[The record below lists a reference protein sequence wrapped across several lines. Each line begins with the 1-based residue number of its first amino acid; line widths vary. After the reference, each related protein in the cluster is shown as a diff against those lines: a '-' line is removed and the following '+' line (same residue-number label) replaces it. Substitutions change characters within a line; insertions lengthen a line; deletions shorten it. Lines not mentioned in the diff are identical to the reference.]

1 MRIIE
6 AETDLEEGRA
16 HLAAVCPVWAATLPG
31 LDLPLRRRSDG
42 FAAILDAVIGQQISI
57 AAAGAIMA
65 RLSEAGLTAPKA
77 IRAAGEE
84 GLRACGVS
92 RPKIRYLLGI
102 VAGEPDWQALRKA
115 PDAEV
120 IATLTALPGIGQWTA
135 EIYLAFALGRSDAFP
150 AGDLALQE
158 IGAAALRSGRAPL
171 AQGAAGTGRTL
182 APLARRRCPR
192 ALGPLPGGEGQ
203 GRGQVVR
210 WGRAQAHTTAP
221 GGCRVSRVQPRYF
234 GRLGPNRICDAH
246 IVPRRDFAEGI
257 FDRPAG
263 ACAFLCL
270 RRWRADHHRIEE

>member
-42 FAAILDAVIGQQISI
+42 FAAILDAIIGQQISI

-65 RLSEAGLTAPKA
+65 RLSEAGLTAPEA

-158 IGAAALRSGRAPL
+158 SARLLYGLDERPSPKALLELAEPWRPWRAVAA
-171 AQGAAGTGRTL
+171 
-182 APLARRRCPR
+182 R
-192 ALGPLPGGEGQ
+192 ALWAHYRVAKGREG
-203 GRGQVVR
+203 VR
-210 WGRAQAHTTAP
+210 
-221 GGCRVSRVQPRYF
+221 S
-234 GRLGPNRICDAH
+234 
-246 IVPRRDFAEGI
+246 
-257 FDRPAG
+257 
-263 ACAFLCL
+263 
-270 RRWRADHHRIEE
+270 